1 MHNVEAILGIF
12 LVQTKQ
18 GHECVFEWGNGYE
31 WKNEYVYIYKV
42 NKRHVRVINGVGF
55 NTALEMLC
63 DMRSL
68 PNQWVLI

>member
-1 MHNVEAILGIF
+1 MSVCLNEGMDM
-12 LVQTKQ
+12 
-18 GHECVFEWGNGYE
+18 NG
-31 WKNEYVYIYKV
+31 KMNMYIYKV

-68 PNQWVLI
+68 PNQ

>member
-31 WKNEYVYIYKV
+31 WKNEYVYI
-42 NKRHVRVINGVGF
+42 
-55 NTALEMLC
+55 
-63 DMRSL
+63 
-68 PNQWVLI
+68 